1 MNYLDALNIGSS
13 LLKEY
18 GIKSY
23 ILDSELLLANT
34 LKLPREKLLIK
45 LDKNLG
51 KKKYFKYIKFIH
63 RRKKN
68 EPMAYILKKRIL
80 EL

>member
-51 KKKYFKYIKFIH
+51 KKNYSEYKKSLY
-63 RRKKN
+63 RRKKK
-68 EPMAYILKKRIL
+68 EPIAYILKKK
-80 EL
+80 